1 MKDPDARDAV
11 RSFGGAKVSA
21 LFESDAAID
30 YLWHPVGM
38 STDYVG
44 GRIDQAL
51 RTPGLNRL
59 VDAYFDPDGP
69 FAGSA
74 FDTLE
79 PGPPNAITSADL
91 LAVTFLD
98 VRVRPLAVR
107 RMLGQDAAKL
117 ERLLAGLPVGVTLW
131 EATDADLAA
140 MAAAWD
146 YLCSYKG
153 IAGVMAGKLLA
164 RKRPMLVPVVDSV
177 ILAALDGPPND
188 TWATL
193 AAALQDE
200 DRRRRIEALRPPTA
214 PEAVSTLRLLDVA
227 LWMLGSQ
234 SRNAKR
240 ARSAV
245 E

>member
-1 MKDPDARDAV
+1 
-11 RSFGGAKVSA
+11 
-21 LFESDAAID
+21 
-30 YLWHPVGM
+30 M

-44 GRIDQAL
+44 SRIDQAL
-51 RTPGLNRL
+51 LTPGLDR
-59 VDAYFDPDGP
+59 VVAAYFDPDGP
-69 FAGSA
+69 FAGST

-79 PGPPNAITSADL
+79 PGPPNTITSADL

-107 RMLGQDAAKL
+107 QMLGQDAPKL
-117 ERLLAGLPVGVTLW
+117 ETLLSDLPTDVPLW
-131 EATDADLAA
+131 DADGDTLAA
-140 MAAAWD
+140 MRAAWD
-146 YLCSYKG
+146 HLCSYKG

-177 ILAALDGPPND
+177 ILAALDAPPND

-193 AAALQDE
+193 AVAFQDE
-200 DRRRRIEALRPPTA
+200 GRRRRIEALRPPTA
-214 PEAVSTLRLLDVA
+214 PEEAVSTLRLLDVA
-227 LWMLGSQ
+227 LWMLGSR